1 MKVLMLSK
9 ALVTGAYQRKLEELA
24 AIDDVDLTVI
34 VAPYWQEAN
43 AGRLN
48 LEKKYLRGYR
58 LLVEPM
64 FFNGHH
70 HMHFYP
76 NLGRHIAQIHPDI
89 FHIDEEAF
97 NLATFHAMWLGV
109 RTGCRNIF
117 YTWANIYRKV
127 PPPFSIFERYN
138 FGHAAAAMAGN
149 LEAAEIL
156 RLKGFEKEID
166 VIPQFGVDTDIFRPA
181 GGKRPGD
188 GMVIGYLGRLVEP
201 KGVQTLIAAL
211 AKLPADCVL
220 KIVGDG
226 VTREALE
233 KQAAYFGVRDRVT
246 FVPQVPSGQVPD
258 MLNSFD
264 VLVLP
269 SLTTPTWKEQFGRVL
284 IEAMACSVPVVGSDS
299 GEIPNVIGAAGF
311 VFHEGNAEALADR
324 LATLA
329 GNRDFRMALGEQGRR
344 RVIDFFTQKA
354 VAKQHYELYRRVLE
368 RD

>member
-24 AIDDVDLTVI
+24 AIDEVDLTVI
-34 VAPYWQEAN
+34 VPPFWQEAN

-48 LEKKYLRGYR
+48 LERKYLRGYR
-58 LLVEPM
+58 LIVEPM

-70 HMHFYP
+70 HVHFYP
-76 NLGRHIAQIHPDI
+76 NLGRHVARIRPDI

-117 YTWANIYRKV
+117 YTWANIHRQV
-127 PPPFSIFERYN
+127 PPPFSTFEQYN
-138 FGHAAAAMAGN
+138 FRHAAAAMAGN
-149 LEAAEIL
+149 LEAAQIL
-156 RLKGFEKEID
+156 RMKGFDKEID

-181 GGKRPGD
+181 DRKRPVG
-188 GMVIGYLGRLVEP
+188 GLVIGYLGRLVEP
-201 KGVQTLIAAL
+201 KGVTTLIAAL
-211 AKLPADCVL
+211 AKLPADCAL
-220 KIVGDG
+220 KIVGGG
-226 VTREALE
+226 VMREALE
-233 KQAAYFGVRDRVT
+233 QQAASFGVRDRVT
-246 FVPQVPSGQVPD
+246 FISQVPSGQVPD

-269 SLTTPTWKEQFGRVL
+269 SLTTASWKEQFGRVL
-284 IEAMACSVPVVGSDS
+284 IESMACGVPVVGSDS

-311 VFHEGNAEALADR
+311 VFHEGNAEDLAAR
-324 LATLA
+324 LSTLA
-329 GNRDFRMALGEQGRR
+329 EDRDLRMELGELGRR

-354 VAKQHYELYRRVLE
+354 VAKQHYELYWRIMQRG
-368 RD
+368 